1 MSGLSLWTIEDALIE
16 LLDARAELLAGLAA
30 NEDPERREELAT
42 VERTLAEYVERE
54 VGKVDGIH
62 SYLRYAE
69 HTAAAAREEA
79 TRMTERARVL
89 EASAERL
96 KRLVVDVMDHT
107 GKKRLEGHGGR
118 LLRVQG
124 NGGLPPL
131 IVDPGVLPDE
141 YVDVTIRVSLADY
154 KAKKM
159 EVKILDSQPA
169 DRRIREALAAGPVPG
184 AYLGER
190 GQHLR
195 LS

>member
-1 MSGLSLWTIEDALIE
+1 
-16 LLDARAELLAGLAA
+16 
-30 NEDPERREELAT
+30 
-42 VERTLAEYVERE
+42 
-54 VGKVDGIH
+54 
-62 SYLRYAE
+62 
-69 HTAAAAREEA
+69 
-79 TRMTERARVL
+79 
-89 EASAERL
+89 
-96 KRLVVDVMDHT
+96 MDRT

-124 NGGLPPL
+124 NGGLQPL

-169 DRRIREALAAGPVPG
+169 DRRIRGALADGPVPG